1 MKWIKTYWLIL
12 AMVVFLLILPLQIN
26 LCYRLESD
34 CSELHA
40 PSAWATFWATYLAAI
55 ASFAM
60 VFITWL
66 TLKKNKEQNDAILQQ
81 NKDQLNEMKR
91 QWEEDHRPKIEAY
104 LIKGST
110 IADKR
115 EIEFVNIGASP
126 AEDIIFHLDSQFID
140 GAPIEEIAKDV
151 LRKLGNA
158 TPAFLFPHETQ
169 SFSIYEKEYVPNA
182 WKYGQIYTIAGVPVD
197 EAEFRAF
204 VGYVS
209 QYGEISI
216 KGDYNG
222 RYDIDTSVNANRTR
236 YPYSSISK
244 SIDRVSDNII
254 RLNFSMSEHGVK
266 IKEEKKDK

>member
-1 MKWIKTYWLIL
+1 MEWIKKYWWVIIIE
-12 AMVVFLLILPLQIN
+12 LLILPLLIN
-26 LCYRLESD
+26 AGYLFESD
-34 CSELHA
+34 YSILHA

-81 NKDQLNEMKR
+81 NKDQLDEMKR
-91 QWEEDHRPKIEAY
+91 QWEEEHRPKIEAY
-104 LIKGST
+104 LIKGSA

-126 AEDIIFHLDSQFID
+126 AEGFIFHIDPQFID
-140 GAPIEEIAKDV
+140 GAPIEENVKDA

-158 TPAFLFPHETQ
+158 IPAFLFPHETL
-169 SFSIYEKEYVPNA
+169 SFSLYEKEYVPA
-182 WKYGQIYTIAGVPVD
+182 GRFIEVYTIAGIPVG
-197 EAEFRAF
+197 EPVFRSF
-204 VGYVS
+204 VGYIA

-216 KGDYNG
+216 QGTYNNK
-222 RYDIDTSVNANRTR
+222 YELETSVNANRTR
-236 YPYSSISK
+236 HPYSSISK
-244 SIDRVSDNII
+244 SIDNVSNNII
-254 RLNFSMSEHGVK
+254 GLNFSMSEHGVK